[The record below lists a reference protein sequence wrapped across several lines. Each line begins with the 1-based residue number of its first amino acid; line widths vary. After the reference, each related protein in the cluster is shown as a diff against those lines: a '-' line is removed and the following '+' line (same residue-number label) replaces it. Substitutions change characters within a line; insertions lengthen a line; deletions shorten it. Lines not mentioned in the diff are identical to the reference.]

1 MPVLHKYHTG
11 MAYSLADEPKAL
23 DGTDLNR
30 NKGLRLRARA
40 SILGY
45 NKIVGYKGWKQDHGG
60 KIVLDL
66 HLDDNFEEENGFEQN
81 DLSEPDSQFSTNL
94 ECLSSLFETQKESS
108 LQDLN
113 SFSFLPETQ
122 NFASTLDEYFDV
134 SPQVGRGI
142 FDTSDFT
149 SLF

>member
-1 MPVLHKYHTG
+1 MLHKYHTG

-30 NKGLRLRARA
+30 NRGLRLKARA

-45 NKIVGYKGWKQDHGG
+45 NKVVGYKGWKEDNRRN
-60 KIVLDL
+60 IVLDL
-66 HLDDNFEEENGFEQN
+66 DLNENFEENSFELN
-81 DLSEPDSQFSTNL
+81 DLSEPDWPFPTNM
-94 ECLSSLFETQKESS
+94 ECPSGLFEAQKECS
-108 LQDLN
+108 LQDPNCL
-113 SFSFLPETQ
+113 SFLPETQ
-122 NFASTLDEYFDV
+122 NFISTLDEYFDT

-142 FDTSDFT
+142 FDTSDFS